1 MFMEWTYLDWAI
13 AAIFALSGI
22 IGLWRGFSREI
33 ISLLTWVIAFYV
45 SLTFSGEVSKYIE
58 KAIPNNDARFIAAVI
73 LIFAAIIL
81 VGCIFNKIIHSILR
95 LTGFGILDRLL
106 GLLFGLARA
115 VVIGTALFLLLVV
128 TNFHNESWV
137 INSQLAPFFQPLV
150 DYYHTHFSFEVQ
162 NAHIVL
168 NNAARNLVAFTH
180 ATRT

>member
-106 GLLFGLARA
+106 GFIFGGARA
-115 VVIGTALFLLLVV
+115 AVVVIAALLV
-128 TNFHNESWV
+128 
-137 INSQLAPFFQPLV
+137 IN
-150 DYYHTHFSFEVQ
+150 
-162 NAHIVL
+162 
-168 NNAARNLVAFTH
+168 
-180 ATRT
+180 ATA